1 MTESTSADLRGHTS
15 PGFSPRSKVLLVVLA
30 HVRNIPI
37 SVLPPGIR
45 RPFARRLRDPEC
57 SHRRLAYPQSGACRH
72 EKGTSSS
79 RKSYPPKA
87 ERFYRSCCAY
97 SAKSL
102 LATVCPA
109 PGSIENKT

>member
-1 MTESTSADLRGHTS
+1 MESTSADLRGHTS
-15 PGFSPRSKVLLVVLA
+15 PGSWPRSKVLLVVLA

-37 SVLPPGIR
+37 SVLLPGTM
-45 RPFARRLRDPEC
+45 RPFAHRPQDPEC
-57 SHRRLAYPQSGACRH
+57 SHRRPAYPQSEACRH

-79 RKSYPPKA
+79 RRSYPPEV

-109 PGSIENKT
+109 PSSIESTT

>member
-1 MTESTSADLRGHTS
+1 MEGTSADLRGHTS
-15 PGFSPRSKVLLVVLA
+15 PGSWPRSKVLLVVLA

-37 SVLPPGIR
+37 SVLLPGTMR
-45 RPFARRLRDPEC
+45 SFAHRPRNPEC

-87 ERFYRSCCAY
+87 ERFYRSCCVY
-97 SAKSL
+97 SSKSL